1 MMTYT
6 EQSKKY
12 IERSE
17 AALERYLE
25 PCEGRAATL
34 TEVLRY
40 VVLGGGKRIRP
51 QLLFAAATSVPMREG
66 AATPAALD
74 RLAAA
79 LEMIHNYSLVHDD
92 LPCMDN
98 DELRRG
104 RATAHIQ
111 FGEANA
117 LLCGDALLNLA
128 FEVLIDAVSEAKSA
142 SESKHLLLAI
152 KLMARRFGQQGMIGG
167 QYIDLD
173 VQGKAVSP
181 EVLEEMDLKK
191 TSALFEAAVL
201 GGAAAAGA
209 KTEDLVHF
217 QRYAAQLGLAFQI
230 RDDLLD
236 VSSDAETMGKSIGK
250 DLRDDKATYV
260 TLLGYEEAQRRAAA
274 ATTAA
279 LEALEA
285 LASAGYDVGF
295 LSDFANALLNRSN

>member
-6 EQSKKY
+6 EQSKNY

-34 TEVLRY
+34 TGVLRY

-51 QLLFAAATSVPMREG
+51 QLLFAAAASVPRRDG
-66 AATPAALD
+66 AASPEALD

-128 FEVLIDAVSEAKSA
+128 FEVLIDAVYEANST

-173 VQGKAVSP
+173 AQGKAVSP

-209 KTEDLVHF
+209 KQEDLAHF
-217 QRYAAQLGLAFQI
+217 ERYAAQLGLAFQI

-236 VSSDAETMGKSIGK
+236 VSSDVETMGKSIGK

-260 TLLGYEEAQRRAAA
+260 TLLGYEEAERRAAV

-279 LEALEA
+279 LQALEA
-285 LASAGYDVGF
+285 LAVAGYDVGF